1 MADIRRKGTV
11 VVVPGQ
17 PPKAAELMEIARA
30 DEKFN
35 VYDLDDGT
43 QLRMRTAVTE
53 IWRVIDEFDPE
64 GNPFYVVKA
73 QGAMSVL
80 APDHLKKGSKGK

>member
-11 VVVPGQ
+11 VAVSGQ
-17 PPKAAELMEIARA
+17 PPKPAELMEIVRT

-43 QLRMRTAVTE
+43 QLRMRTTVTE
-53 IWRVIDEFDPE
+53 IWRVIDEYDPE

-73 QGAMSVL
+73 QGTLSVI
-80 APDHLKKGSKGK
+80 APEHLKRGAKGK